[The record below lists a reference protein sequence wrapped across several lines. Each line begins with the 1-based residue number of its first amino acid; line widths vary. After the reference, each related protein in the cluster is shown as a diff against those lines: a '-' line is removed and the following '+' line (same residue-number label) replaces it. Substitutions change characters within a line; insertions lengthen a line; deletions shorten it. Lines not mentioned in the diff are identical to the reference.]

1 MFDPYRKW
9 LGILP
14 KDQPPNHYRLLG
26 VELFEDDLDVIEG
39 AADRQM
45 AFVRQYQSGEHA
57 SAAAKIL
64 NEVAAARLCLLKPAT
79 KVAYDKKL
87 RQQQS
92 TVASAS
98 EPENDELSFLNDL
111 PSRDKSKKSKSTRTK
126 PADSQWPLYLVM
138 GGSIAV
144 IAFVAVV
151 FLRPQPKSPPTKSAT
166 IAEKEAARLP
176 AAEATPRLTE
186 APNADAVADTKATR
200 SAMEEKPEASSLS
213 QNRNLQPGLIRLVF
227 EGMSLEKQIHAQI
240 DPQIQTNFDVG
251 GAALGLPVDGFSIR
265 WSGVL
270 RIPETAKYTFQF
282 DHDDGERL
290 WIDEKQLV
298 DNWNGGVHHDSIEV
312 DLEKGDHAIKVE
324 YFEANYTAGINLWW
338 KSPTIPLVIIPT
350 TALFHDSALA
360 AKLGVDPALK

>member
-1 MFDPYRKW
+1 MNGDERSQGTIPSMFDPYRKW

-57 SAAAKIL
+57 SDAAKIL

-92 TVASAS
+92 TVASPA
-98 EPENDELSFLNDL
+98 EPENDELSFLIDL
-111 PSRDKSKKSKSTRTK
+111 PSRDKSKKSKSARTK

-151 FLRPQPKSPPTKSAT
+151 FLRPQPKSPPAKSAT

-176 AAEATPRLTE
+176 AADVTPRLAE
-186 APNADAVADTKATR
+186 APNTDAVVDSKATT
-200 SAMEEKPEASSLS
+200 SVMEEKPEASSLS

-227 EGMSLEKQIHAQI
+227 EGMSLGKQIHAQI

-251 GAALGLPVDGFSIR
+251 GRSPRTSCR
-265 WSGVL
+265 
-270 RIPETAKYTFQF
+270 RIL
-282 DHDDGERL
+282 DS
-290 WIDEKQLV
+290 LV
-298 DNWNGGVHHDSIEV
+298 RCFTYS
-312 DLEKGDHAIKVE
+312 
-324 YFEANYTAGINLWW
+324 
-338 KSPTIPLVIIPT
+338 
-350 TALFHDSALA
+350 
-360 AKLGVDPALK
+360 